1 MCEAKLWLCDDALQ
15 GRCRGISSVA
25 TDGGQHL
32 GGDPVLEDLRLREL
46 RGEDKRV
53 ETRLV
58 DDGLVWVFLNSV
70 VKRDGILFPNW
81 VLICHPALS
90 SSSTCAY
97 RAFIANAPQQRGWGL
112 SPSYQQRI
120 RYKANAPQQR
130 GWG

>member
-1 MCEAKLWLCDDALQ
+1 MCEAKLRLCDDALQ
-15 GRCRGISSVA
+15 GRCRGISPVA
-25 TDGGQHL
+25 ADGEQHL
-32 GGDPVLEDLRLREL
+32 GGDPTLELLCRREL
-46 RGEDKRV
+46 RGEDEGV
-53 ETRLV
+53 EIV
-58 DDGLVWVFLNSV
+58 DNGFVWVSLNTV

-90 SSSTCAY
+90 YSSTCAF
-97 RAFIANAPQQRGWGL
+97 RAFIANAQQQRGWGL